1 MSRLFSVAY
10 KETEDALPL
19 MKILFKYGAEFGV
32 VQNFGDSM
40 LIGDV
45 FTLNTVKNPKVKKYL
60 HDLVKENPEYY
71 NANKWIDVDYLS
83 KDDEE

>member
-1 MSRLFSVAY
+1 MH

-32 VQNFGDSM
+32 VQNFGDSL
-40 LIGDV
+40 LIGSV

-60 HDLVKENPEYY
+60 SDLVKENPEYY
-71 NANKWIDVDYLS
+71 DQSTWNERYYLPG
-83 KDDEE
+83 DDLE